1 VSEWVC
7 SSCGKDLP
15 VQAGSGTVA
24 SACPSCGGKLVR
36 IEKANVSGPSQP
48 ADGAEE
54 YDVTRKLAA
63 TGATKSSSRKAASP
77 GDPESPTKTSDLD
90 RPREARPWD
99 QDAKPQGE
107 APAGAAD
114 AEADPLVGRVLG
126 GCEIICVVGRGAMG
140 TVYEAKQ
147 LSLDRTVAVK
157 TIRRDYVTD
166 KQFLQ
171 RFRQE
176 ARTVGRFNTPHVV
189 QIHEV
194 GFDQGYHYL
203 VMELVRG
210 GNLRSYVASQPG
222 RALSTMDALEFLSQS
237 SEGLLQAEK
246 LKIIHRD
253 IKPGN
258 LLVDRQNRVKITD
271 FGIAKMLESD
281 TQITMTGTND
291 VIGTPLYM
299 SPEQVEGGPIDHRS
313 DMYSLGATF
322 FHLLT
327 GAPPVEGES
336 FYEVIKRKSLLPSL
350 SPRRM
355 KDSKVPEDVSAII
368 EKMTALRP
376 GDRYPSFQNLIDDLA
391 KVRQGK
397 KVEPPLTRPAKPSAP
412 LRGKKKTLVSAAL
425 VVALVAIVGYSF
437 LPWRSAPGSNGALVD
452 AKDDGKTN
460 GTQQPAGAGSASK
473 ADGSGQ
479 GERAGQTPVVG
490 VGVVTPGRSGGESS
504 VMPSKVSPNTGG
516 DKATT
521 TGPDAQLAS
530 KLADL
535 KTRFTKEGPVKT
547 VLDDATAF
555 RVQVNEISQP
565 ELQAE
570 AKSFLDDIDECRRIE
585 AAVLS
590 KPVEAVE
597 IVPPFRAV
605 AQHWNAVNPVLQP
618 TAKAGPELRFWLESE
633 RTRRIDSLEKR
644 IVPALQTALAD
655 AEKARQS
662 YLAWEAPPE
671 AYRDALDRVVEGR
684 TKLMELFP
692 EKKDVWEAA
701 VKPEAITAL
710 EDVASRR
717 AAEGRMAELDKSSA
731 TLLAEVEA
739 VKGAAQWKPEMAA
752 RVEKES
758 AALGSALKD
767 MQTTYPRAPMAALL
781 ARAKQIEERR
791 AVWAAHMRAMEE
803 AVLSIQPGKLDE
815 AALKIDA
822 LKATGVPD
830 PAADRLLA
838 GRQAI
843 LDGFQVLFT
852 RLDSINA
859 AAQFSS
865 AEEKLRDFPDAAR
878 YAADLKARTDLFREK
893 SSNMALVPAGEVDP
907 PDRKPVARV
916 DAFFI
921 DRTEVSVREFEQ
933 FAAAMAKS
941 QYEAVSRLWPSA
953 NLFTKYRSSPE
964 YLRSGNIDPTWPI
977 EDVNYHQARAYALW
991 REKDIPTFEEWWL
1004 AARGPFRGGTHRAN
1018 SPNPR
1023 ESKSPDRPVRVDLG
1037 GVAVAFPPTYR
1048 VHHLSGNVA
1057 EWCRVDRTDAGNAPL
1072 VGGRYA
1078 DSSEKKFLGEAPDY
1092 SPLEDSRRGYG
1103 FRCILRPVD
1112 FFAGLLP
1119 SAKKPGG

>member
-1 VSEWVC
+1 MTEWVC

-15 VQAGSGTVA
+15 VEAGSGTVA

-36 IEKANVSGPSQP
+36 VEKARLSGSSQP
-48 ADGAEE
+48 AEGAEE
-54 YDVTRKLAA
+54 YDVTRKLAPTRTA
-63 TGATKSSSRKAASP
+63 TRNPASP
-77 GDPESPTKTSDLD
+77 AGPESPTKTSDLD
-90 RPREARPWD
+90 RPKEARPWD
-99 QDAKPQGE
+99 QAAAKAQGE
-107 APAGAAD
+107 ASGSGD

-126 GCEIICVVGRGAMG
+126 GCEIMSVVGRGAMG

-210 GNLRSYVASQPG
+210 SNLRGYVAAQPG
-222 RALSTMDALEFLSQS
+222 RALSTTDALEFLAQA

-327 GAPPVEGES
+327 GVPPVEGES

-355 KDSKVPEDVSAII
+355 LKDSKVPEEVSAII

-376 GDRYPSFQNLIDDLA
+376 ADRYPSFQNLIDDLV

-397 KVEPPLTRPAKPSAP
+397 RLDTMLTRPARPPVA
-412 LRGKKKTLVSAAL
+412 LLGKKKTLVAAGL
-425 VVALVAIVGYSF
+425 SVALLGVVGYSF
-437 LPWRSAPGSNGALVD
+437 LPG
-452 AKDDGKTN
+452 DGTN
-460 GTQQPAGAGSASK
+460 GSTGSVVSGNDGDK
-473 ADGSGQ
+473 TKEPKPPGGSGAADKAKTD
-479 GERAGQTPVVG
+479 EDRTKVAGG
-490 VGVVTPGRSGGESS
+490 GVVI
-504 VMPSKVSPNTGG
+504 SPAAGTGG
-516 DKATT
+516 DSNVTVMPRSDPVSGDPSTKPT

-530 KLADL
+530 RLADL
-535 KTRFTKEGPVKT
+535 KARFTKEGPVKT

-555 RVQVNEISQP
+555 RDQVNQISQP
-565 ELQAE
+565 ELQTE
-570 AKSFLDDIDECRRIE
+570 AKSFLDDIDECRRIGD
-585 AAVLS
+585 ALLAR
-590 KPVEAVE
+590 PVEAVE

-662 YLAWEAPPE
+662 YLAWAATPE
-671 AYRDALDRVVEGR
+671 AYREAVDRVVEAR
-684 TKLMELFP
+684 AKLIEVLP
-692 EKKDVWEAA
+692 EKKAVWEAA
-701 VKPEAITAL
+701 IKPETITAL
-710 EDVASRR
+710 EDVGARR
-717 AAEGRMAELDKSSA
+717 QAESKMAELDKSSA
-731 TLLAEVEA
+731 SLLAEIEA
-739 VKGAAQWKPEMAA
+739 VKGAEQWKPELAA
-752 RVEKES
+752 RVEKEV
-758 AALGSALKD
+758 AAMGSVMKE
-767 MQTTYPRAPMAALL
+767 MQTTYPRAPMADLL
-781 ARAKQIEERR
+781 ARSKKIEERR
-791 AVWAAHMRAMEE
+791 ATWVAHMRVMEE
-803 AVLSIQPGKLDE
+803 AVSSIQPGKLDE
-815 AALKIDA
+815 AARKIEA
-822 LKATGVPD
+822 LKATGIPD
-830 PAADRLLA
+830 PAADKLLA

-843 LDGFQVLFT
+843 MDGFQLLFAK
-852 RLDSINA
+852 LDTINA
-859 AAQFSS
+859 AAQFSA
-865 AEEKLRDFPDAAR
+865 AEDKLRDFPQAAR
-878 YAADLKARTDLFREK
+878 YAADLRARVDLFREK
-893 SSNMALVPAGEVDP
+893 SSNMAPVQPAAEVDP
-907 PDRKPVARV
+907 PDRKPVVRV
-916 DAFFI
+916 EAFFI

-933 FAAAMAKS
+933 FVAAMAKS
-941 QYEAVSRLWPSA
+941 RYADVSRLWPSES
-953 NLFTKYRSSPE
+953 LFTKYRTSPE

-977 EDVNYHQARAYALW
+977 EDVNYYQARAYALW
-991 REKDIPTFEEWWL
+991 REKDILTFEEWWR
-1004 AARGPFRGGTHRAN
+1004 AARGILRGGTHQVIN
-1018 SPNPR
+1018 PNPR
-1023 ESKSPDRPVRVDLG
+1023 ESRSPDRPVRVDMG
-1037 GVAVAFPPTYR
+1037 GVAVAFPPAYR

-1057 EWCRVDRTDAGNAPL
+1057 EWCKVDRPEASTAFL

-1078 DSSEKKFLGEAPDY
+1078 DSIEKKFNGETPDNT
-1092 SPLEDSRRGYG
+1092 PLEDSRRGYG
-1103 FRCILRPVD
+1103 FRCVLRPVD

-1119 SAKKPGG
+1119 SPKKPGG